1 MGFRCA
7 AAHSHSPD
15 QGERSRG
22 SRGPRN
28 PASSA
33 TQSRRARDPLSGY
46 PVHRATAPLTPEA
59 RDTSPASTLSTPADL
74 LATRSRAEA
83 IGSRHLRWVTSGKYT
98 AGVSRERLR
107 VGGVSGHPKRFPSCS
122 SLGIRR
128 YHHSNRPY
136 DRSSNGTR
144 LWMQDQGKLVE
155 LIPRRDLPSRAAVPS
170 LMSDAQPSWRSSASP
185 CYLAVSSSR
194 RQASRRPR

>member
-1 MGFRCA
+1 LSMPSFWTENARPAPEPPPAGVC
-7 AAHSHSPD
+7 SS
-15 QGERSRG
+15 GTG
-22 SRGPRN
+22 GN
-28 PASSA
+28 P
-33 TQSRRARDPLSGY
+33 
-46 PVHRATAPLTPEA
+46 
-59 RDTSPASTLSTPADL
+59 PASTAGGRPLFVHRSLCRGLGTHRARGGPVRRRSAPAAGSGWLLRAISKRPLSDRVCAHS
-74 LATRSRAEA
+74 RSGAYRA
-83 IGSRHLRWVTSGKYT
+83 ILNV
-98 AGVSRERLR
+98 
-107 VGGVSGHPKRFPSCS
+107 FPSCW

-128 YHHSNRPY
+128 YHPSNRPY

-144 LWMQDQGKLVE
+144 RWMQDQGKLVE

>member
-1 MGFRCA
+1 MPSFWTENARPAPEPPPAGVC
-7 AAHSHSPD
+7 SSGTGD
-15 QGERSRG
+15 
-22 SRGPRN
+22 N
-28 PASSA
+28 P
-33 TQSRRARDPLSGY
+33 
-46 PVHRATAPLTPEA
+46 
-59 RDTSPASTLSTPADL
+59 PASTAGGRPLFVHRSLCRGLGTHRARGGPVRRRSAPAAGSGWLLRAISKRPLSDRVCAHS
-74 LATRSRAEA
+74 RSGAYRA
-83 IGSRHLRWVTSGKYT
+83 ILNV
-98 AGVSRERLR
+98 
-107 VGGVSGHPKRFPSCS
+107 FPSCW

-128 YHHSNRPY
+128 YHPSNRPY

-144 LWMQDQGKLVE
+144 RWMQDQGKLVE

>member
-1 MGFRCA
+1 MNA
-7 AAHSHSPD
+7 
-15 QGERSRG
+15 ERLGKPPHNVVHEDETLLPTSSNRILFIVFVRG
-22 SRGPRN
+22 VR
-28 PASSA
+28 
-33 TQSRRARDPLSGY
+33 LSGY
-46 PVHRATAPLTPEA
+46 PVHRATAAGDTRRLGIPAHLPICLPHVHAPRQSA
-59 RDTSPASTLSTPADL
+59 R
-74 LATRSRAEA
+74 
-83 IGSRHLRWVTSGKYT
+83 VTSG
-98 AGVSRERLR
+98 GSLLVSTPLAFLAS
-107 VGGVSGHPKRFPSCS
+107 VYGSGAYRAILNVFPSCS

-144 LWMQDQGKLVE
+144 RWMQDQGKLVE